1 MVFGAVLRRKEA
13 EPVLSDSPR
22 MLTAMSTHPQER
34 LLTRIGGLLRQ
45 AESTDNEHE
54 AEAFLAAA
62 QRLATRSSIDLA
74 VARAHAADR
83 SRAPT
88 AVRKMIEIGEPGRKG
103 LRTYVQLFLVIAAAN
118 DVRCD
123 IARNSTLLFA
133 YGFDT
138 DLATCEALYSSLLTQ
153 MVRAA
158 DTYVRSGEY
167 RKEIVDRVAVVNH
180 GGWREERSVRAPV
193 APVTA
198 RLNFQ
203 LAFAERVGQRLA
215 AARAEVRVQALK
227 EDSTY
232 GASPGTALALR
243 DKEVALRDF
252 YTSTSQARG
261 RWRGPRESLVHSD
274 AARLAGD
281 RAGRA
286 ARLDTAR
293 ELARPRHELDAP

>member
-1 MVFGAVLRRKEA
+1 M
-13 EPVLSDSPR
+13 
-22 MLTAMSTHPQER
+22 
-34 LLTRIGGLLRQ
+34 LTRIAGLLRQ
-45 AESTDNEHE
+45 AESTNNDHE

-83 SRAPT
+83 SRTAT
-88 AVRKMIEIGEPGRKG
+88 AVRKIIEIGEPGRKG

-123 IARNSTLLFA
+123 IAGNSTLLFA

-138 DLATCEALYSSLLTQ
+138 DIATCEALYSSLLTQ

-158 DTYVRSGEY
+158 DAYVRSGAY
-167 RKEIVDRVAVVNH
+167 RTELVDRVAVVNH
-180 GGWREERSVRAPV
+180 GGWREQRHVRAPV

-203 LAFAERVGQRLA
+203 LSFAQRIGQRLG
-215 AARAEVRVQALK
+215 AARAEVREQVLR
-227 EDSTY
+227 EDRRD
-232 GASPGTALALR
+232 AESPGTALALR

-252 YTSTSQARG
+252 YASTSQARG
-261 RWRGPRESLVHSD
+261 AWRGPQESLVHSD
-274 AARLAGD
+274 AACRAGD

-286 ARLDTAR
+286 ARLETAR
-293 ELARPRHELDAP
+293 QLARPRHELDTP